1 MADDDYARKAF
12 DDIPTVD
19 DIFNSTAATTTT
31 TTTTQE
37 EESAETEKK
46 SVVSTEK
53 DEDLS
58 VKSSDSPKNEKK
70 HDEKDEDFR
79 VKSLDSPKSEKKK
92 DEDQGSL
99 RVSITD
105 TEKNGDGVN
114 AFISYTVKT
123 KAVNDSIWGD
133 REMTAIRRYR
143 DFSWLHSGLKA
154 EFKTVIIPPLPEK
167 SITNRFSPEFIEYRR
182 YELEKF
188 LRRVIKHP
196 KLVDS
201 VYTKT
206 FLESS
211 RELNRT
217 EIKSEAE
224 QKAVPKKKGFFSSL
238 TDKVTTMTSAAPVEI
253 DEWFTD
259 TKEYLK
265 GLETQ
270 LHTLHTKTTI
280 MTKKRRDFAQIWEDL
295 SLAAVE
301 YSKSEADKDSNL
313 NKLFSKFTEVTHQ
326 LSNLNMETVDN
337 EIIHFEFSI
346 KDYTR
351 ITTAVKDLLTNRDS
365 TLLKCQIAEK
375 NYEQKKQKSDK
386 NTSTSKANA
395 FQTEVTE
402 AEKQRDTAKQSL
414 EDASKECKEEIE
426 TFMKTKN
433 KDITN
438 ALRELV
444 QTNMNHELRVLD
456 LWKELLRM
464 IEESSS

>member
-1 MADDDYARKAF
+1 MADEDYARKVF
-12 DDIPTVD
+12 EDIPTVD
-19 DIFNSTAATTTT
+19 DIFNNTVATATTTT
-31 TTTTQE
+31 TKTLQE
-37 EESAETEKK
+37 SEESGLEKNSDVNQTEAKH
-46 SVVSTEK
+46 EDFNK
-53 DEDLS
+53 DE
-58 VKSSDSPKNEKK
+58 
-70 HDEKDEDFR
+70 
-79 VKSLDSPKSEKKK
+79 SPKSLKKEKKK
-92 DEDQGSL
+92 GDEDNQDSL

-114 AFISYTVKT
+114 AFVSYTVKT
-123 KAVNDSIWGD
+123 KAVSDPIWGD

-154 EFKTVIIPPLPEK
+154 EFKSVIIPPLPEK
-167 SITNRFSPEFIEYRR
+167 SLMNRFSPEFIEYRR

-211 RELNRT
+211 RELNSN
-217 EIKSEAE
+217 EIKSEMD

-351 ITTAVKDLLTNRDS
+351 ITTAVKVSSNLNSPLC
-365 TLLKCQIAEK
+365 KKAE
-375 NYEQKKQKSDK
+375 
-386 NTSTSKANA
+386 T
-395 FQTEVTE
+395 
-402 AEKQRDTAKQSL
+402 
-414 EDASKECKEEIE
+414 
-426 TFMKTKN
+426 
-433 KDITN
+433 
-438 ALRELV
+438 
-444 QTNMNHELRVLD
+444 
-456 LWKELLRM
+456 
-464 IEESSS
+464 